1 MVLSNDF
8 CDFFGKFEIFF
19 ISWYNSSSFHTKE
32 EFYMS
37 DHFID
42 MVNNHH
48 AQTTEDKHNA
58 FLKKYQ
64 VSNNSKKEAR
74 RFKGSIMQRDKAV
87 QKTKTSSFKKT
98 LAALGASGILV
109 LGSLAISENSMFRH
123 RDTYL
128 PEQATV
134 MEQIES
140 AMLQPKNSQLDD
152 IFTYTQ
158 RNDLEEMK
166 KFENNI
172 ITYSNLKE
180 AKNLTSEQKKELQAC
195 TAEIQD
201 YYNQNTSMVNST
213 MLSLVK
219 VAIADTYTN
228 THELTLADGTKVPD
242 TMSARDITF
251 LNVSDANYQAAKI
264 GSTPLN
270 FKEAPEIYDAVHA
283 IVLLQAGNTKVQ
295 NIVDAYAKSAKVLDT
310 NLSIEKNN
318 SKYIVSSQRDL
329 IHEEDWTR

>member
-48 AQTTEDKHNA
+48 AKTTEDKHEA

-64 VSNNSKKEAR
+64 VMDKPKVKHFTSSKKQKEQA
-74 RFKGSIMQRDKAV
+74 IHKA
-87 QKTKTSSFKKT
+87 KSSSFKAKV
-98 LAALGASGILV
+98 AALLASGLV
-109 LGSLAISENSMFRH
+109 LTASLTNAENGPFRH
-123 RDTYL
+123 RDTYY
-128 PEQATV
+128 PEQTSV
-134 MEQIES
+134 MEQIEA
-140 AMLQPKNSQLDD
+140 AMLHPKDSQLDD
-152 IFTYTQ
+152 IFTFTQ
-158 RNDLEEMK
+158 RNDLDEMK
-166 KFENNI
+166 KFESNI
-172 ITYSNLKE
+172 IAYSKLKDQ
-180 AKNLTSEQKKELQAC
+180 KNLTSEQKEELQSYI
-195 TAEIQD
+195 TEIQD

-329 IHEEDWTR
+329 SHEEDWTR